1 MDVTYRIADVA
12 CWIHIIYIYIYI
24 YMLLTLYVQPCACM
38 VSIRPKLIQ
47 SSWFKTT
54 HMDIAVDRKGSQF
67 IVITM

>member
-12 CWIHIIYIYIYI
+12 CWIH
-24 YMLLTLYVQPCACM
+24 MLLALYVQPCACM

-54 HMDIAVDRKGSQF
+54 HVDIAVDRKGSQF
-67 IVITM
+67 IFITK